1 MSVKHTPTAPTQ
13 EKSVIKVNV
22 NVRLVGRY
30 MTESAS
36 QVGFTNRRPGYI
48 TIKPHGWRFMT
59 KINDQVSNYRVPTC
73 MTTINARMAGRY
85 MTDSE
90 SQAGFIN

>member
-1 MSVKHTPTAPTQ
+1 MNVKLTPTVSTL

-36 QVGFTNRRPGYI
+36 QVGFTNRRPGYL
-48 TIKPHGWRFMT
+48 TIKPNGWEVH
-59 KINDQVSNYRVPTC
+59 DE
-73 MTTINARMAGRY
+73 
-85 MTDSE
+85 DL
-90 SQAGFIN
+90 